1 MKRTRISPQVIRR
14 LPRYLDQ
21 LDRLIADGAVRV
33 SSAELG
39 RQMKLTVSQIRQDF
53 SCFGKFGQQGYGYNT
68 RVLRAEIASILG
80 MDRRHTAVLVG
91 AGNLG
96 RALLQNFGFAQ
107 YGFRMLAA
115 FDVLPGLC
123 GSSIAGVPVY
133 HASELPAFLAENRI
147 DAAVLAVPQQQAVQT
162 AAQLAGL
169 GVRAIWNF
177 TNQDLHLSDPNVL
190 VESIRFSDSLLAL
203 SYYMKQQAASDD
215 RKLEEP
221 H

>member
-1 MKRTRISPQVIRR
+1 MKRAHISPQVIRR

-21 LDRLIADGAVRV
+21 LDRLIEAGAERV

-53 SCFGKFGQQGYGYNT
+53 ACFGKFGQQGYGYNT
-68 RVLRAEIASILG
+68 RALRAEITAILG
-80 MDRRHTAVLVG
+80 MDRQHTAVLVG

-96 RALLQNFGFAQ
+96 RALLHNFGFAQ

-115 FDVLPGLC
+115 FDVLDELC
-123 GSSIAGVPVY
+123 GGSIAGVPVL
-133 HASELPAFLAENRI
+133 HVSALPAFLAENRT
-147 DAAVLAVPQQQAVQT
+147 DAAVLTVPQPEAAPM

-177 TNQDLHLSDPNVL
+177 TNQDLHLDDPNVL

-203 SYYMKQQAASDD
+203 SYYMKQQAASDVCD
-215 RKLEEP
+215 LEEP